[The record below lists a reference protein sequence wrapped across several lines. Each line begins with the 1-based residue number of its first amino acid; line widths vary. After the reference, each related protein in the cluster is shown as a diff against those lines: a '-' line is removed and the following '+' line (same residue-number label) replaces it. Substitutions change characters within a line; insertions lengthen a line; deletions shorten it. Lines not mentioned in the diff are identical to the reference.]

1 MLMRIKHLI
10 RWLAS
15 LATVSP
21 EDMKLAGVHLGRLR
35 D

>member
-1 MLMRIKHLI
+1 MFIRIQHLI

-15 LATVSP
+15 LATISP
-21 EDMKLAGVHLGRLR
+21 EDLKLAGVHLGRLR